1 MLPRLPGRFRF
12 AFLLTMVLACLAAA
26 SCRSP
31 VAQTLWNAVDD
42 EAEDYEE

>member
-1 MLPRLPGRFRF
+1 MFRRSPGRFRF
-12 AFLLTMVLACLAAA
+12 AFLLATVLACLVTA

-42 EAEDYEE
+42 EAEDYDE